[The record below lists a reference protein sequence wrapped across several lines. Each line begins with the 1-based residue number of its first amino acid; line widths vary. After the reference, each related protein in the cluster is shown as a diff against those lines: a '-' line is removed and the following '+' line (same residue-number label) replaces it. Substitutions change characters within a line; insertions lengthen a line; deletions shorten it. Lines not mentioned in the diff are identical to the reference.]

1 MTGNGMSVVAR
12 VARLGVGFIACLTAA
27 CGGGSP
33 PSVLRTA
40 KVVLQDVAIDKTLVY
55 ESQNLGLIQ
64 GMFQPSGSDHIAVF
78 GYAGNCLLTLS
89 GSTAAC
95 ENMPPGVVPPVSIGT
110 FVAKQYIDAD
120 FDGDRTAERVRP
132 IEKAGFTLG
141 KIQGGELARTQLER
155 FWVGSDF
162 HYWFEPA
169 VTWSRP
175 RMLLIST
182 DGTLLLFDNQL
193 KEVRQLPAPGMQS
206 PLHISAGAPLDIAGA
221 GPFAS
226 LFAGRGGWHRSILFI
241 HSADNKVVYEEILG
255 DDFQAVWPQQAKDG
269 TYRFLLGGRGQVWEY
284 SFRLPGV

>member
-1 MTGNGMSVVAR
+1 MTGNRTYLVTR
-12 VARLGVGFIACLTAA
+12 VACLGVGFVAFLTAA

-33 PSVLRTA
+33 PAALQMA
-40 KVVLQDVAIDKTLVY
+40 KVVLQDAAIHKTLVY
-55 ESQNLGLIQ
+55 ESQSLGLIQ
-64 GMFQPSGSDHIAVF
+64 GMFQLSGSDQIAVF

-89 GSTAAC
+89 GSTATC
-95 ENMPPGVVPPVSIGT
+95 ENMPPGVAPPVSIGT
-110 FVAKQYIDAD
+110 FVAKQYIEAD
-120 FDGDRTAERVRP
+120 FDGDGTVERVRP
-132 IEKAGFTLG
+132 IEKVGFTLE

-175 RMLLIST
+175 RMLLVST
-182 DGTLLLFDNQL
+182 DGTLMLFDSHM

-206 PLHISAGAPLDIAGA
+206 PLHISAGAPLDVVGA

-255 DDFQAVWPQQAKDG
+255 DDFQAVWPLQAKDG
-269 TYRFLLGGRGQVWEY
+269 TYRFLLGGRSQVWEY
-284 SFRLPGV
+284 SFRLPGA